1 MVQRE
6 RAERQVESLQPE
18 RRDPDDHAEQ
28 CAYQRRGGQRQQGR
42 RQVVLDQHRGRE
54 GAGRDEPRVAE
65 RDLAREAGQQIERER
80 ADGGQRGLRDEIEH
94 EGRHEAWQ
102 YQQGEDHEG
111 ERRAAK
117 ARVDQRQIARVG
129 GLEVAAAERHL
140 CAGSGL
146 TPCDATS
153 KVNNEIAI
161 RLRGRHVG

>member
-1 MVQRE
+1 
-6 RAERQVESLQPE
+6 
-18 RRDPDDHAEQ
+18 
-28 CAYQRRGGQRQQGR
+28 
-42 RQVVLDQHRGRE
+42 E

-102 YQQGEDHEG
+102 YQQGEDYEG

-146 TPCDATS
+146 TLCDATS